1 MWNFA
6 YECLKKSGS
15 HQIEVLS
22 FLFMLS
28 FCRVGNSYPVSLL
41 TPIQVQLMMEF
52 THLGI
57 IYRANPHSARFYPSQ
72 IAVNI
77 IVGSGTASHKL
88 RSLTSLNPELRD
100 SNMMEQPLPQPNPV
114 TPSANL
120 SGLELIVE
128 TNFQVVAYFTSDL
141 HLAMLSLFVDNRG
154 LVRLPNMALGQIT
167 RDSIKYALKMGINAS
182 QIINFMKIHSHPR
195 LANRNPIIPENVTD
209 QIKLWESERYRLK
222 IQPSML
228 INLNEITSGKHLE
241 ELYKLLKSYSKE
253 INVLLWS
260 DDTKK
265 CLVVTTEGY
274 HQLDAYARTIE

>member
-1 MWNFA
+1 
-6 YECLKKSGS
+6 
-15 HQIEVLS
+15 
-22 FLFMLS
+22 MLS
-28 FCRVGNSYPVSLL
+28 FCRVGNSYPVSQL

-57 IYRANPHSARFYPSQ
+57 IYRASPQSARFYPTQ

-77 IVGSGTASHKL
+77 IVNGNGTASHKL
-88 RSLTSLNPELRD
+88 KSITSLTPELRD
-100 SNMMEQPLPQPNPV
+100 SSLVDQPSLQPNSSL
-114 TPSANL
+114 PSTNL

-167 RDSIKYALKMGINAS
+167 RDSIKYALKMGIKAY

-195 LANRNPIIPENVTD
+195 IINRNPIIPENVTD

-222 IQPSML
+222 IQPSMY
-228 INLNEITSGKHLE
+228 INLNEVTSGKHLE
-241 ELYKLLKSYSKE
+241 ELYHLLKNYSQE
-253 INVLLWS
+253 INVLLWF
-260 DDTKK
+260 DDQKK
-265 CLVVTTEGY
+265 CLVVTNEGY
-274 HQLDAYARTIE
+274 YQLDAYARTLE